1 MKEPISIER
10 LQRLFAHITAMA
22 DSFTEPYRSG
32 IRLAIEESCCRLN
45 IEEPSADQIRV
56 AKLAIEM
63 TQAIMPLVEKG
74 EYEIV
79 GTDDIGE
86 NLYRKTGA
94 GA

>member
-1 MKEPISIER
+1 
-10 LQRLFAHITAMA
+10 
-22 DSFTEPYRSG
+22 
-32 IRLAIEESCCRLN
+32 
-45 IEEPSADQIRV
+45 
-56 AKLAIEM
+56 M